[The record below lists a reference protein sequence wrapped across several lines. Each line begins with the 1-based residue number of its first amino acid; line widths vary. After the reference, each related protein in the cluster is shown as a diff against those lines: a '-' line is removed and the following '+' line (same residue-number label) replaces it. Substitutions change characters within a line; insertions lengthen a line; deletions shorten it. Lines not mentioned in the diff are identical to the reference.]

1 MKLKLTVEQYKMLKQ
16 IGLLKENSNKIRMS
30 VSALRKMLQY

>member
-30 VSALRKMLQY
+30 VNALKEIIN